1 MAGLPASTSGEFV
14 LQPNRTP
21 ASRNTQAIL
30 MEVSSRD
37 RNFNNQVAPNPLKVL
52 LNRPIKDVKS
62 LELISGTIPAKPF
75 NIVKG
80 NNRFEFVEGDA
91 AWTIVF
97 SPGYYTASTLVTYL
111 QTKLNGLSG
120 RLNIYSCTLTSE
132 GYLLVTATRPGTSTP
147 LAYTFAFLT
156 GDVTD
161 EIDRSDGVLIKMNTP
176 ANLLGFDMADY
187 TSTASGTL
195 RSPYLVDPVSCM
207 TRLYLHINF
216 NTSLDL
222 NTIERSGGRRS
233 PFAVIYLDSDT
244 NGYKYLNKETFTPA
258 SYSLPQP
265 LSRLQS
271 LNIEFRDE
279 FYRLIDFGGK
289 EFSLLLQFTVLE

>member
-1 MAGLPASTSGEFV
+1 
-14 LQPNRTP
+14 
-21 ASRNTQAIL
+21 

-37 RNFNNQVAPNPLKVL
+37 RNFNNQVGSNPLKVL
-52 LNRPIKDVKS
+52 LNRPIKDVRS
-62 LELISGTIPAKPF
+62 MELVSGTIPAKPF
-75 NIVKG
+75 NINKD
-80 NNRFEFVEGDA
+80 NNKFDFVEGNST
-91 AWTIVF
+91 WTVVF
-97 SPGYYTASTLVTYL
+97 SPGYYTAQTLAAYL
-111 QTKLNGLSG
+111 QIKLNSLSG
-120 RLNIYSCTLTSE
+120 KVNTYTCSLTTD
-132 GYLLVTATRPGTSTP
+132 GYLETTATSTST
-147 LAYTFAFLT
+147 TFGFAFAN

-187 TSTASGTL
+187 YSISGSL
-195 RSPYLVDPVSCM
+195 KSPYLVDPVSSLN
-207 TRLYLHINF
+207 RLYLYVNF

-222 NTIERSGGRRS
+222 NCIERSGGRRS
-233 PFAVIYLDSDT
+233 PFAIIYLDNET

-265 LSRLQS
+265 LSRLQT

-279 FYRLIDFGGK
+279 FYRPVDFGGK